1 MNPLTNRKL
10 QAQNTKNKI
19 YKASI
24 ELFEKKGYEN
34 LKIKDICKEAGVS
47 IGSFYNH
54 FDSKHAILIE
64 VHKKADE
71 YFKTEVKDNII
82 STNGID
88 KIIEFFDYYSI
99 YNDFVGLDTL
109 KQLYHSGNCFFSE
122 NGRYLQVL
130 LQKII
135 LEGQGKKEVTPTM
148 TAEEIC
154 NHLFISARGVCYDW
168 CINDGS
174 YDLVEFMHK
183 HISLIAESF
192 KIN

>member
-109 KQLYHSGNCFFSE
+109 KQLYHSGNYFFHKTE
-122 NGRYLQVL
+122 DTYKYYYKKLYL
-130 LQKII
+130 KDRI
-135 LEGQGKKEVTPTM
+135 KK
-148 TAEEIC
+148 
-154 NHLFISARGVCYDW
+154 
-168 CINDGS
+168 
-174 YDLVEFMHK
+174 K
-183 HISLIAESF
+183 
-192 KIN
+192 